1 MTALARTAQDTL
13 RLTPGPLLDAE
24 GVLALR
30 PVLEAVVDAPE
41 AARRVVLDLSRVDRM
56 DGSGVGAIAFL
67 SKRLRAAGLAL
78 RVEGARG
85 QPLAL
90 LRELGLAALFGLEPR
105 RANPLA
111 LLARPLPGL
120 RWGARA

>member
-1 MTALARTAQDTL
+1 MTALARTAHDTL

-24 GVLALR
+24 GARALR
-30 PVLEAVVDAPE
+30 PLLEAVAETPD

-56 DGSGVGAIAFL
+56 DGSGIGAIAFL
-67 SKRLRAAGLAL
+67 AKRLRAAGLAL
-78 RVEGARG
+78 DVEGARG

-105 RANPLA
+105 RMNPLA

-120 RWGARA
+120 RWGAGA